1 MGKLLEIVCMVTV
14 LVCVTVSM
22 ANAQG
27 EVTAHNVVMLKF
39 TENKGIIITLKQHFY
54 ARDLFMQMM

>member
-14 LVCVTVSM
+14 LVCVTVSV

-27 EVTAHNVVMLKF
+27 EVTAHNVIMLKF

-54 ARDLFMQMM
+54 A

>member
-14 LVCVTVSM
+14 LVCVTVSV

-27 EVTAHNVVMLKF
+27 EVTAHNVIMLKF
-39 TENKGIIITLKQHFY
+39 TDIIITLKQHFY

>member
-14 LVCVTVSM
+14 LVCVTVSV

-27 EVTAHNVVMLKF
+27 EVTSVHIQVV
-39 TENKGIIITLKQHFY
+39 IIL
-54 ARDLFMQMM
+54 

>member
-14 LVCVTVSM
+14 LVCVTVSV

-27 EVTAHNVVMLKF
+27 EVTAHNVIMLKF
-39 TENKGIIITLKQHFY
+39 TDIIITLKQHFY
-54 ARDLFMQMM
+54 VRDLFMQMM